1 MTDERYD
8 AILRLRAKSGTRL
21 VVRGNSMLPLL
32 RDGMILEVGAYEGNA
47 RIGDVVI
54 FRQRQKLVA
63 HRVVALTPEGVAA
76 SGDAVPQNVQDV
88 KRDAILAIATGVRE
102 SDAAAAPRID
112 GRLFALRGR
121 LYAYCQP
128 ARGRLARA
136 KEIVIK
142 AARSGAPWRRPRI
155 QPALVQMLSAILRRD
170 EAALL
175 SAIGTPPADRLVES
189 IVRHRC
195 VEPVLEA
202 IRPLSDDTA
211 TANLRSLL
219 VPIVR
224 RNAVQTM
231 LQRRDIVAVVEI
243 MTTSGVPFALLKG
256 AAQVFC
262 SEATFVHHSLD
273 IDLFVSREAASAAV
287 QALGRAGYRFQSD
300 DATQR
305 RYLKTHHHL
314 APLYPPKRGPQI
326 ELHTALAP
334 PRKLGLRT
342 DWEALKAHLIE
353 VATQHGSARCFD
365 AFGMALHY
373 AIHSME
379 VPRLRD
385 IFYCARLL
393 SELDQGQRAEL
404 HRLARSE
411 AIDPIRLSASLTL
424 AARVAG
430 LPWPSDSKVE
440 RCLDWLSWRDDAP
453 AALQSK
459 NRLAHLYAAAMRVR
473 DLRVLS

>member
-1 MTDERYD
+1 M
-8 AILRLRAKSGTRL
+8 
-21 VVRGNSMLPLL
+21 
-32 RDGMILEVGAYEGNA
+32 
-47 RIGDVVI
+47 
-54 FRQRQKLVA
+54 
-63 HRVVALTPEGVAA
+63 AA
-76 SGDAVPQNVQDV
+76 SGDAVPQNVQEV
-88 KRDAILAIATGVRE
+88 KHDAILAIATGVRE
-102 SDAAAAPRID
+102 SAAEGATRID
-112 GRLFALRGR
+112 GKLFALRGR

-128 ARGRLARA
+128 VRGLLARA
-136 KEIVIK
+136 RQIAVS

-155 QPALVQMLSAILRRD
+155 QPTLVQMLSAIVRGD
-170 EAALL
+170 DAALV
-175 SAIGTPPADRLVES
+175 SAIAELPADRLVES
-189 IVRHRC
+189 IARHRC

-202 IRPLSDDTA
+202 IRPLGDDTA
-211 TANLRSLL
+211 AANLRSLL

-224 RNAVQTM
+224 RAAVQTM

-262 SEATFVHHSLD
+262 SQAAFVHNSLD
-273 IDLFVSREAASAAV
+273 IDLFVPREAAAAAV

-314 APLYPPKRGPQI
+314 APLYPPKRGPQV

-334 PRKLGLRT
+334 PRKLSLRT
-342 DWEALKAHLIE
+342 DWEALNAHLID
-353 VATQHGSARCFD
+353 VTTQYGSARRFN

-373 AIHSME
+373 AIHRME

-393 SELDQGQRAEL
+393 RELDQGQRAEL
-404 HRLARSE
+404 DRLARSE
-411 AIDPIRLSASLTL
+411 AIDPIRLRASLTL
-424 AARVAG
+424 AARLAD
-430 LPWPSDSKVE
+430 LPWPSDSKVD

-453 AALQSK
+453 AVLQSK
-459 NRLAHLYAAAMRVR
+459 NRLAHVYAAAMRVR
-473 DLRVLS
+473 ELRVLA